1 MAAVGFKQGSCHVRG
16 YITEMIV
23 QGISDEAGL
32 MILLFI
38 YRYSLNLRVGS
49 FLVHSIV
56 IVIPHFFTTCVDEV
70 C

>member
-1 MAAVGFKQGSCHVRG
+1 
-16 YITEMIV
+16 MIV
-23 QGISDEAGL
+23 QGISDGGGL